1 MDIQEISSLIQK
13 AAAAVNSNEK
23 LALPIVAAKA
33 RREAQARPTDT
44 ALINASQVLT
54 KMASDRTFI
63 SRDELRQV
71 VERFGASH
79 SKLSAV
85 FADELGKQAE
95 RKPQTFVRD
104 SNEGMSLDRDYA
116 KFADPI
122 LSNALNGAFATT
134 PKEQVYSATDSQR
147 AQRAAY
153 AQLIGIGI
161 EPKDITTFAGREDL
175 IIVQASHE
183 TPKGTAFALLPVE
196 LREGKAVM
204 PSLFL
209 SRAGFEDLSKE
220 IYQKH
225 IIDTAGKSFKVDGAK
240 LLDVLQ
246 RVKKGSQSLCNDVE
260 LAAIKVA
267 SETGTPAIDQN
278 SLLYAQMEDP
288 HADIQLP
295 KMAATEESK
304 FAETLGKP
312 DGVARFVHGDRVVE
326 AGRAMLVRKFADMGY
341 NSVQVKVDDVE
352 EKKVFYA
359 VAIGTGTGFK
369 VPVEVSGTM
378 VIPPKVAF
386 AGDMV
391 TAFSKQAIDEVVK
404 SGLGGNKRA
413 LATASPCYDMK
424 PTELLDVVK
433 ESVAEGNYIRAE
445 DAINVLG
452 EIDPHAQKV
461 AIAHMMMNMGS
472 ELGNDPSSK
481 DTTGKAEFSEMHRL
495 ASQPVYDAPQFMT
508 HKIFFPEDA

>member
-1 MDIQEISSLIQK
+1 MDIHEISSLIQK
-13 AAAAVNSNEK
+13 AAAAVEANEK

-44 ALINASQVLT
+44 ALISASQVLT
-54 KMASDRTFI
+54 KMASSQTFI
-63 SRDELRQV
+63 SKDDLRQV
-71 VERFGASH
+71 IERFNVSH
-79 SKLSAV
+79 SKLSSI

-122 LSNALNGAFATT
+122 LANALSGAFSAT
-134 PKEQVYSATDSQR
+134 PKEQIYSATDSQR

-161 EPKDITTFAGREDL
+161 EPKDISTFAGRQDL

-183 TPKGTAFALLPVE
+183 TPKGTSFALIPVE
-196 LREGKAVM
+196 LREGKAVL

-209 SRAGFEDLSKE
+209 SRAGFEDLHKE
-220 IYQKH
+220 AYLKH
-225 IIDTAGKSFKVDGAK
+225 IVDTAGKSFRVDGAR
-240 LLDVLQ
+240 LLDVLE
-246 RVKKGSQSLCNDVE
+246 RVKKGSESFVNDVE
-260 LAAIKVA
+260 LAAIKIA

-278 SLLYAQMEDP
+278 SLLYAQMENP
-288 HADIQLP
+288 QADIEMP
-295 KMAATEESK
+295 KMPSTEESK

-312 DGVARFVHGDRVVE
+312 DGIARFIHGDRVVE
-326 AGRAMLVRKFADMGY
+326 AGRSMLVRKFAEIGY
-341 NSVQVKVDDVE
+341 NSVQVKVADVE
-352 EKKVFYA
+352 EGKIFYA
-359 VAIGTGTGFK
+359 VVIGTGTGFK
-369 VPVEVSGTM
+369 VPVEVTGNM
-378 VIPPKVAF
+378 VSPPKIVFANNEVAP
-386 AGDMV
+386 
-391 TAFSKQAIDEVVK
+391 FSKVAIDEVVK

-413 LATASPCYDMK
+413 LATASPCYGMK

-452 EIDPHAQKV
+452 EIDPSAQKV
-461 AIAHMMMNMGS
+461 AIAHMMMNLGS
-472 ELGNDPSSK
+472 EV
-481 DTTGKAEFSEMHRL
+481 GKEPGKEFAEMKRL
-495 ASQPVYDAPQFMT
+495 AAQPVRDTPQFMT
-508 HKIFFPEDA
+508 HKIFFPEGA